1 MVSLTLPSFSFSLLF
16 LVLQVRTAA
25 CKSLGALSKL
35 SAQYAQK
42 ALDLLMGMMNDDTE
56 AVRLQTLQALFH
68 MATYGCLTVQ
78 EMHMHMFL
86 GLLVDMNASIRDAT
100 RKILGLVNLPK
111 LQMFKSAI
119 DVLITSLE
127 KHQEVC

>member
-1 MVSLTLPSFSFSLLF
+1 M
-16 LVLQVRTAA
+16 RTAA

-78 EMHMHMFL
+78 EMHMHM
-86 GLLVDMNASIRDAT
+86 
-100 RKILGLVNLPK
+100 
-111 LQMFKSAI
+111 
-119 DVLITSLE
+119 VLTSSTLA
-127 KHQEVC
+127 V